1 VVRDVA
7 AAVIGAGDVAALA
20 GVAATAAA
28 TPPAASNSA
37 VVALPTTVSVVDFG
51 YAGPVA
57 PGSAFADA
65 AAVVAVPFVS
75 TF

>member
-1 VVRDVA
+1 MDYPF
-7 AAVIGAGDVAALA
+7 I
-20 GVAATAAA
+20 TIY
-28 TPPAASNSA
+28 PPIFCLVPSF
-37 VVALPTTVSVVDFG
+37 ALPTTVSVVDFG